1 MTIIMTKFRNN
12 SLALTAAAVGLA
24 VVLASLAFASPADA
38 QISNV
43 AMAELYTSIMDAC
56 EGWLTKAG
64 EIALQLLAVTA
75 VIGFAIGIKDLVV
88 SGQTT
93 MDGIVALLVRYAFI
107 VGLLVWLLNAPQRLA
122 LIPASIKKIGS
133 TISGQDISFSGLIDL
148 FSEVVNPLVDF
159 TNGLGWMDIGLII
172 CMTFLIFLINCLFF
186 MIAST
191 VLVVE
196 IEAVFILIGGLFTA
210 SFFVIGYFRDSFL
223 SYIKALAAVGVK
235 MLMLCLCL
243 GTMRNIMS
251 GWPAMIASQIDNAE
265 SVFTFL
271 MPMACALLGFYMIIK
286 AVPQFASSIMTGGV
300 SGMDGGMVKAAAA
313 AGYGLGMSVFNTSRM
328 AAHGV
333 MGAASTVSQ
342 AAQALSYTSQAA
354 RDTGSSPG
362 EARRAGAWE
371 AFKTVMTGP
380 QPGGSRAAGDR
391 MYSDDQRAAQYA
403 GARNGGNANA
413 LGSPATVSIAG
424 AVIASNLAGTGTG
437 ETSDSSNLQNNS
449 NDTDTQH
456 ASNTTD
462 SQTGRTSSVSSAGTY
477 STPSSQSSVFAPV
490 VNEGRV
496 AEMNRQ
502 SQASH
507 AADAKEAAGLYG
519 SSGTDSWGS
528 YASDRKKDKGER
540 DNGQ

>member
-1 MTIIMTKFRNN
+1 MTEMTKFRKH
-12 SLALTAAAVGLA
+12 SLALTAVCIA
-24 VVLASLAFASPADA
+24 VVCASLVFASPADA
-38 QISNV
+38 QVSNV
-43 AMAELYTSIMDAC
+43 AMAELYNSIMDAC

-122 LIPASIKKIGS
+122 LIPASIKKIGA

-148 FSEVVNPLVDF
+148 FSDVVNPLVDF
-159 TNGLGWMDIGLII
+159 TNGLGWMDVGLII
-172 CMTFLIFLINCLFF
+172 VMTFLIFLINCLFF

-243 GTMRNIMS
+243 GIMRNIMS
-251 GWPAMIASQIDNAE
+251 GWPAMIASQIDNSE

-271 MPMACALLGFYMIIK
+271 MPMACALLGFYMILK

-300 SGMDGGMVKAAAA
+300 SGMDGGAIRAAAA
-313 AGYGLGMSVFNTSRM
+313 VGYGLGMGVVGTSRT

-333 MGAASTVSQ
+333 MGAASAVTQ
-342 AAQALSYTSQAA
+342 AAQTYMYTSQAA
-354 RDTGSSPG
+354 KDTGSTPG
-362 EARRAGAWE
+362 EANRAGAWE
-371 AFKTVMTGP
+371 AFKTITTGS
-380 QPGGSRAAGDR
+380 QPGGPRAAGDR
-391 MYSDDQRAAQYA
+391 MYSDDQKAAQYA
-403 GARNGGNANA
+403 GVRNSGNANS
-413 LGSPATVSIAG
+413 LDSPAAASMAG
-424 AVIASNLAGTGTG
+424 AVVASNIASTGR
-437 ETSDSSNLQNNS
+437 TSESQNLQNN
-449 NDTDTQH
+449 DIDTQR
-456 ASNTTD
+456 ASNT
-462 SQTGRTSSVSSAGTY
+462 SSGGRISSAGAY
-477 STPSSQSSVFAPV
+477 SSPASQSSAFGPA
-490 VNEGRV
+490 VNEGRT
-496 AEMNRQ
+496 AEINAQ
-502 SQASH
+502 NQANN
-507 AADAKEAAGLYG
+507 AAANAKEASEIYG
-519 SSGTDSWGS
+519 SASDSWGS